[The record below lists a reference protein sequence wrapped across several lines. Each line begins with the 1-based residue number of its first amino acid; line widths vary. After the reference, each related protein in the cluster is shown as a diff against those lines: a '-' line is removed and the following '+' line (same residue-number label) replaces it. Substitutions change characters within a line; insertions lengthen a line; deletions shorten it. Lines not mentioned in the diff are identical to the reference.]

1 MVNHAQDDQFSNL
14 NCTDSGI
21 SYHSWNSMDGI
32 PKDGI
37 PHNQYVQMCKIK
49 ESSSPIPDGLF
60 IFFFVI
66 LSAISIV
73 IIFVG
78 VRKNAWHKKM
88 MKLDNQTP
96 EEREKE
102 NQKDLENNKKEINY
116 WDMS

>member
-1 MVNHAQDDQFSNL
+1 MFKCAKLKKVPRL
-14 NCTDSGI
+14 
-21 SYHSWNSMDGI
+21 Y
-32 PKDGI
+32 
-37 PHNQYVQMCKIK
+37 QMAFL
-49 ESSSPIPDGLF
+49 S
-60 IFFFVI
+60 FFFVI

-88 MKLDNQTP
+88 MKLDNQTL

-116 WDMS
+116 